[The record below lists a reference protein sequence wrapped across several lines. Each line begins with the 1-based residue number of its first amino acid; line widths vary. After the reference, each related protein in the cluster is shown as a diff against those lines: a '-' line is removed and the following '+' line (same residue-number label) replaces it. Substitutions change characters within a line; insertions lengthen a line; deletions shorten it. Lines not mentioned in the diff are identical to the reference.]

1 MLTANSCFAP
11 QRVKHSLARPV
22 LHLWMRTTLCLWHH
36 ILRPTFPCRQ
46 SKTNGDP
53 PAHKSLLQS
62 PLSGSQ
68 KLSKL
73 TAVSNEKEPHVL
85 YGFLLVIRA
94 SYHRKILATV
104 LKRVKFSENSSQ
116 WHKINFI
123 PVSTHKVRTA
133 KMQAFMTREINKKG
147 DMVRKKFPHSINIGP
162 CLINWNVMLPCL
174 EGTGICGFVGRWAA
188 AIWKQLHFST
198 CVNVKKML
206 KVHGKPF
213 MCVTLWTIKAAYA
226 ESATDRQVHSC
237 DRASQKQ
244 RSRDEATQ

>member
-1 MLTANSCFAP
+1 MFVTSYTTSYLPVQA
-11 QRVKHSLARPV
+11 VKNKWWS
-22 LHLWMRTTLCLWHH
+22 
-36 ILRPTFPCRQ
+36 
-46 SKTNGDP
+46 
-53 PAHKSLLQS
+53 
-62 PLSGSQ
+62 SGTQ
-68 KLSKL
+68 IVIAV
-73 TAVSNEKEPHVL
+73 TAVGFPKTVEAHCSVKWKWPNVL

-162 CLINWNVMLPCL
+162 CLINWNVMLPRL

-188 AIWKQLHFST
+188 ATWKQLHFFHL
-198 CVNVKKML
+198 CECKKN
-206 KVHGKPF
+206 
-213 MCVTLWTIKAAYA
+213 A
-226 ESATDRQVHSC
+226 ESTR
-237 DRASQKQ
+237 
-244 RSRDEATQ
+244 